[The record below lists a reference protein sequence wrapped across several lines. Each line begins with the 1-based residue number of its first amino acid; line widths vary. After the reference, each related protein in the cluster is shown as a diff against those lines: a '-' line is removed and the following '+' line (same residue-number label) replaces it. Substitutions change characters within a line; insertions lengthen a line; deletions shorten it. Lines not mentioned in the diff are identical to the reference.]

1 LYQIFKLNLKTIFI
15 MKKFYILLVA
25 IMVTSL
31 SFGQELLVNGDLE
44 AWDDATTP
52 TGWTKAEALDQE
64 STDVHG
70 GTYAAK
76 RDGTV
81 NSGTKDLAQSIAITG
96 GDNYTVTLWYKVI
109 SGDDTDARIWAS
121 WKDAAGD
128 YLPTDQQSA
137 ELKGPNNSYLPS
149 NTGVWTEYTATVNA
163 PADAAEL
170 NFEVRAYG
178 SSVVIWDDLS
188 FMHNAVPQ
196 PGLSINTPVEGDVF
210 AAGNDV
216 MVNFDVTNFDVGAA
230 DGTHDGHIHYTID
243 GAMTMVYDTNDIT
256 LSGLAAGNH
265 ILYMELVDDG
275 HVAID
280 PAVNVTV
287 NFEVTA
293 FTQVATIADLRA
305 SAIDGYYELTGEAF
319 INMAIDYRNQKWI
332 QDATAGVLI
341 YDFDGNITAGVR
353 GEGISSVKGQLV
365 DYNGLLE
372 FKPMEDATITTT
384 PSFTPTAQ
392 IVTIAEILANGD
404 DYEAELVK
412 VQNVTLAD
420 YDDGGAGTADGTFQ
434 NGKNYPMTQG
444 ADVLAFRTNFYNVDY
459 ITTALPSTPKD
470 IVGLIG
476 QYNDFQFTARDLA
489 DFSDVAAI
497 SENTIEGFNMYPN
510 PVKEVLN
517 ITTLQNTTK
526 NVQIFNVLGK
536 QVLAK
541 TISGTSINVSNLNAG
556 IYIVKVEETGNTVT
570 RKLVIK

>member
-196 PGLSINTPVEGDVF
+196 PGLSINTPAEGDVF

-243 GAMTMVYDTNDIT
+243 GAMTMLYDTNDIT
-256 LSGLAAGNH
+256 LSGLAAGTH
-265 ILYMELVDDG
+265 ILYMELVDDS
-275 HVAID
+275 HTAID

-305 SAIDGYYELTGEAF
+305 SAIDGFYELTGEAF

-420 YDDGGAGTADGTFQ
+420 YDDSGAGTADGTFQ

-489 DFSDVAAI
+489 DFSDVSAI

-510 PVKEVLN
+510 PVKDVLN

-536 QVLAK
+536 QILAK
-541 TISGTSINVSNLNAG
+541 TVTGTTINVANLNAG
-556 IYIVKVEETGNTVT
+556 IYLIKVEEAGNTIT

>member
-1 LYQIFKLNLKTIFI
+1 

-25 IMVTSL
+25 IMVTTL

-196 PGLSINTPVEGDVF
+196 PGLSINTPAEGDVF

-243 GAMTMVYDTNDIT
+243 GAMTMLYDTNDIT
-256 LSGLAAGNH
+256 LSGLAAGTH
-265 ILYMELVDDG
+265 TLYMELVDDN
-275 HVAID
+275 HTAID
-280 PAVNVTV
+280 PAVNATV
-287 NFEVTA
+287 NFEVIA

-332 QDATAGVLI
+332 QDATAGILI

-444 ADVLAFRTNFYNVDY
+444 ADVLTFRTNFYNVDY
-459 ITTALPSTPKD
+459 ITTALPSVPKD

-476 QYNDFQFTARDLA
+476 QHNDFQFTARDLA

-510 PVKEVLN
+510 PVNGDVLN
-517 ITTLQNTTK
+517 ITTLQNLDK
-526 NVQIFNVLGK
+526 NVQIFDILGK
-536 QVLAK
+536 QILAK
-541 TISGTSINVSNLNAG
+541 TVTGTTINVANLNAG
-556 IYIVKVEETGNTVT
+556 IYLIKVEETGNTVT